1 MGFELNDWKIRGLP
15 PSNSS
20 VSALYLTYGVLG
32 SVIFI
37 WLSFWASV
45 RARFSSSHC
54 KLEGQS
60 QFLCSGLNG
69 LAR

>member
-1 MGFELNDWKIRGLP
+1 MRVEPNDWEIRVLP

-37 WLSFWASV
+37 
-45 RARFSSSHC
+45 
-54 KLEGQS
+54 
-60 QFLCSGLNG
+60 
-69 LAR
+69 